1 VRRLYVVSLI
11 VAVTAAVALGFG
23 PTGPGDRVDLEEAR
37 AQPCTRAGIATSL
50 MAFFGLLEER
60 RFYATR
66 LLWLPRPRVPFYAYV
81 LFVHPDGQPLLRTRR
96 GAEMPALSQT
106 WMSSGGTLAEVIAVG
121 ATVNRKTPRA
131 SGFAVHWIRK
141 ASDGSELVLGSGK
154 GLWDCERRQIGRLV
168 GSERPVESE
177 AAVRVDEA
185 RRCGR
190 RGYTA
195 IRRYGQTAALCNPHR
210 ASG

>member
-1 VRRLYVVSLI
+1 MVSLI
-11 VAVTAAVALGFG
+11 VAVTAALALGFR
-23 PTGPGDRVDLEEAR
+23 PTGAGNRVDLEEAR
-37 AQPCTRAGIATSL
+37 AQPCTRTGIATSL
-50 MAFFGLLEER
+50 MAFFGLLAER

-66 LLWLPRPRVPFYAYV
+66 LLWLPRPRLPYYAYI
-81 LFVHPDGQPLLRTRR
+81 LFVYPDGQPLLRTRR
-96 GAEMPALSQT
+96 GVEMPVLAQA
-106 WMSSGGTLAEVIAVG
+106 WVSSGGTLAEVIAVDPN
-121 ATVNRKTPRA
+121 VNRKTPRA
-131 SGFAVHWIRK
+131 SGFAIQWIRK
-141 ASDGSELVLGSGK
+141 APDGSELVLGSGK

-177 AAVRVDEA
+177 ADVRVDEA

-195 IRRYGQTAALCNPHR
+195 IRRYGQTAALCSPHR